1 MIGAGIPKKPLDP
14 LPEAPPKAPGTQPRT
29 GSGADTALEA
39 LIRKR
44 PLQSGSEPAPPGDGS
59 RTLPAK

>member
-14 LPEAPPKAPGTQPRT
+14 LPETPPQAPGAQPRT

-44 PLQSGSEPAPPGDGS
+44 PRQGGSDPVPPGEILKNAPG
-59 RTLPAK
+59 K